1 MSSNKGRPREN
12 KDRFIC
18 TKLGKMQEG
27 KKVWDVD
34 NTSRKVC
41 SAVLDLQTESKKL
54 ILKEETGRR
63 KVQHVS

>member
-1 MSSNKGRPREN
+1 
-12 KDRFIC
+12 
-18 TKLGKMQEG
+18 MQEG

-34 NTSRKVC
+34 NTLRKVC
-41 SAVLDLQTESKKL
+41 SAVLDLKTETKKL